1 MIDSYNNHASNK
13 NHLSVAKRC
22 ARAAVAGLMAISL
35 SGCGSLLD
43 PYGTS
48 EVTRA
53 AHRDGSLLDQ
63 VKNALS
69 PEDKN
74 GGPSDYGACSLDQ
87 LLDKNWLQPAKLD
100 ANPKISDL
108 DRIGMESYVT
118 RAEVEQIAAIDP
130 DEGSDRKV
138 LKNDLVD
145 SMADSDKIGDYIAAA
160 LNANGP
166 LNIAPAD
173 RRENL
178 ENINP
183 SQKAFADSVID
194 TFYNGEDAQTVGV
207 DASVKN
213 YQIVKLPYST
223 AMDTYGVQNDS
234 GDCTVYHYTGRMK
247 DKIVSMNNTLPNVE
261 SLYSIATWMLYEGGF
276 YDVHVSPSGV
286 WGKCRFDDKGYQ
298 QVTQIVLPSSDDP
311 NKYDVFVDNLEAI
324 NRYGEHF
331 RKSKI
336 KQEQE
341 KQKKYDLAPFLDAG
355 QDIALYAKV
364 LRTVNH
370 DSLPFRVVL
379 HDVDRPLR
387 AKDNEIVRVANK
399 FGLTEE
405 LLNNDAKEMIR
416 DLIGRN
422 RSNVYGFRAQFLGL
436 NDSASDYLRQLFYLE
451 EVAPYNNNPVSCADN
466 YEPTMRAYDR
476 LVKTAKEKFGN

>member
-1 MIDSYNNHASNK
+1 MIDSYNNHVSNK

-53 AHRDGSLLDQ
+53 AHRNGSLLDQ
-63 VKNALS
+63 AKNALS

-100 ANPKISDL
+100 SNNKISNL
-108 DRIGMESYVT
+108 DRIGMERGVT
-118 RAEVEQIAAIDP
+118 RSEVEQIATIDP
-130 DEGSDRKV
+130 DEGGDRKV

-145 SMADSDKIGDYIAAA
+145 GMADSDKIGDYIAAA

-178 ENINP
+178 DNINQ
-183 SQKAFADSVID
+183 SQKAFADNVID
-194 TFYNGEDAQTVGV
+194 TFYNGDDAQAVGV

-213 YQIVKLPYST
+213 YQIVKVPYST

-234 GDCTVYHYTGRMK
+234 GDYTVYHYTGRMK

-298 QVTQIVLPSSDDP
+298 QVTQIVLPSNDDP

-331 RKSKI
+331 RKI

-341 KQKKYDLAPFLDAG
+341 NYDDDLAFLDAG

-405 LLNNDAKEMIR
+405 VLNNDAKEMIR
-416 DLIGRN
+416 HIERN
-422 RSNVYGFRAQFLGL
+422 QSNIEGLRAQLLGL

-451 EVAPYNNNPVSCADN
+451 EVAPYNKSPASCVDN